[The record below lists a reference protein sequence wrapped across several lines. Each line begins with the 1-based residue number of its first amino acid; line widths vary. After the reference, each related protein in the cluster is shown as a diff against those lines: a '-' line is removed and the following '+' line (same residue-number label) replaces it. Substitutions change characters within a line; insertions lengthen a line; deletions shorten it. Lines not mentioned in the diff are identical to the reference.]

1 MSENY
6 FKNWKQEDVDAHNR
20 RVMIKT
26 GGNRGGKTNAAVQAV
41 VEEMARNPNAKII
54 YDSTNSA
61 FPEAK
66 KKRIRQSSKP
76 LMNKLESQ
84 WYEQLKMVFPQEINR
99 IRVQA
104 FRVKLA
110 SGTWYK
116 PDFFLMRDP
125 GVTVNYDFPSK
136 DRVIAWEV
144 KGPHAFRG
152 GKEFL
157 KIAAYQYP
165 EIKFVLVWKENGQ
178 WVTQEILP

>member
-1 MSENY
+1 VGGNF
-6 FKNWKQEDVDAHNR
+6 FKNWTNEMVAEFNQRKLKAR
-20 RVMIKT
+20 LLSA
-26 GGNRGGKTNAAVQAV
+26 GN
-41 VEEMARNPNAKII
+41 EAKILTETSKH
-54 YDSTNSA
+54 YPTPLKPSDFDGF

-178 WVTQEILP
+178 WVTQEILA